1 MYFENRERRS
11 GTINI
16 LLNQK
21 IHDEN
26 VASIKKEKEAE
37 NIKTFMAQG
46 VFTELLY
53 KLDIIVDEK
62 KITSE
67 NIIFVVTNL
76 MTVMHKY
83 KNISGEQ
90 KKQSILFFI
99 LIIINKSDLI
109 PDDKKNL
116 IFIVENIV
124 PGAIDVLVDVYKKKY
139 ILKYSKSC
147 FKSLCCI
154 SKKN

>member
-26 VASIKKEKEAE
+26 VMSIKKEKEKE
-37 NIKTFMAQG
+37 KEKTFISQE

-53 KLDIIVDEK
+53 KLDNIVDEK
-62 KITSE
+62 KITSK
-67 NIIFVVTNL
+67 NIIFIVTNL

-83 KNISGEQ
+83 KISGEQ
-90 KKQSILFFI
+90 KKQSVLFF
-99 LIIINKSDLI
+99 LFLVINKSDSF
-109 PDDKKNL
+109 PDDKKKL

>member
-1 MYFENRERRS
+1 MYFENREKKS

-16 LLNQK
+16 VLNQK

-26 VASIKKEKEAE
+26 IISIKKEKG
-37 NIKTFMAQG
+37 NGKTFIPREIFA
-46 VFTELLY
+46 ELLY
-53 KLDIIVDEK
+53 KLDTIVDEK

-99 LIIINKSDLI
+99 SIIINKSDLN
-109 PDDKKNL
+109 PDDKKQL
-116 IFIVENIV
+116 IIIVETIV
-124 PGAIDVLVDVYKKKY
+124 PGAIDVLIDVSKKKY

-147 FKSLCCI
+147 FKILCCA
-154 SKKN
+154 KKN

>member
-1 MYFENRERRS
+1 MYFENRERKS

-16 LLNQK
+16 VLNQK

-26 VASIKKEKEAE
+26 LISIKKGKG
-37 NIKTFMAQG
+37 NGKTFIPQEI
-46 VFTELLY
+46 FDKLLN
-53 KLDIIVDEK
+53 KLDNIVDEK

-76 MTVMHKY
+76 MTVMHNY

-90 KKQSILFFI
+90 KKQSVLFFI
-99 LIIINKSDLI
+99 LTVINKSDLNS
-109 PDDKKNL
+109 DDKKN
-116 IFIVENIV
+116 IRFIVENIL
-124 PGAIDVLVDVYKKKY
+124 PGAIDVLIDVSKKKY

-147 FKSLCCI
+147 FNILCCV